1 MQQKHSIWLSA
12 SNLISKWQHQVSI
25 KGENVEQTKAT
36 KLLGV
41 TFDDHLKFQTHSQQ
55 IIKKPQKS
63 VHGLL
68 TQKRHG
74 VNTPSLVKF
83 YKACNSSANDLH
95 AAPAWYSFTAQYV
108 KDELERHQSH
118 CLRLIYPDIS
128 SYTEPVL

>member
-1 MQQKHSIWLSA
+1 MK
-12 SNLISKWQHQVSI
+12 
-25 KGENVEQTKAT
+25 TT

-55 IIKKPQKS
+55 IIQKTRKS

-68 TQKRHG
+68 TQKRHR
-74 VNTPSLVKF
+74 VRTPSLVKF
-83 YKACNSSANDLH
+83 YKACIVPRMPYT
-95 AAPAWYSFTAQYV
+95 APAWYSFTAQYV
-108 KDELERHQSH
+108 KDELERHQSL